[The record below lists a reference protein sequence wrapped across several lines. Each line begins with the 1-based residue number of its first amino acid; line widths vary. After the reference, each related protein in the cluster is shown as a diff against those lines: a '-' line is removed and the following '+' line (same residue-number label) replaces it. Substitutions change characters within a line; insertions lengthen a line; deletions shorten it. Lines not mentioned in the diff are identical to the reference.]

1 MKGEGYKCLIIYQEI
16 KYFYFK
22 AKRNLSIHA
31 IIQHI
36 DEKYLELATRTFLA
50 SQRAY
55 WRPETA
61 DLAFTPLPDAG
72 VRRLACAGVS
82 RLAYA
87 GVRSAAGVEV
97 HISILQ

>member
-36 DEKYLELATRTFLA
+36 DEKIFGIGDQKVL
-50 SQRAY
+50 
-55 WRPETA
+55 
-61 DLAFTPLPDAG
+61 G
-72 VRRLACAGVS
+72 VTESL
-82 RLAYA
+82 L
-87 GVRSAAGVEV
+87 AAGDRRFGV
-97 HISILQ
+97 HATAGRRRTPSGLRQRKPTGLRRRTLRRWRTSTYLPK